1 MNNNND
7 GFNIDDVVLTKKQV
21 TSIITKRAKS
31 LFKEDVIKIIGKGYI
46 DDWHKDRLSD
56 FSQNIITKQWS
67 HI

>member
-31 LFKEDVIKIIGKGYI
+31 LFEEDVIKTSGFYKHDSAI
-46 DDWHKDRLSD
+46 RQS
-56 FSQNIITKQWS
+56 IT
-67 HI
+67 